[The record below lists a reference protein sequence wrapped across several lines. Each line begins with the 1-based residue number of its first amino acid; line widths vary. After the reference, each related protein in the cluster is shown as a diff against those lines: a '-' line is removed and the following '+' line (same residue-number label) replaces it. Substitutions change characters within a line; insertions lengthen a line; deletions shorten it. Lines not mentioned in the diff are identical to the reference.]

1 MFFLV
6 GLPRKS
12 MKAILD
18 IDLEKVLTNLGILES
33 LRQGQ
38 LTCGVCGELVTEQNL
53 RCIYPQGTEVR
64 VCCDRPGCVEKA
76 FSNVKRK

>member
-1 MFFLV
+1 MSFLV
-6 GLPRKS
+6 NLPKKGL
-12 MKAILD
+12 KAVLEN
-18 IDLEKVLTNLGILES
+18 DLERVLANLGILES

-64 VCCDRPGCVEKA
+64 ACCDRLGCFEKA
-76 FSNVKRK
+76 FSSVERK